1 MARFRLVPER
11 SSLAIDAR
19 SNVGPIRW
27 EATGLQGGFEL
38 VEDGLP
44 DTVDPRKAQWA
55 ELELPVDNLSS
66 GNPLYDAELMR
77 RIDARTYPTAQVV
90 LRHVD
95 PVGTG
100 NRYQLQG
107 DLTFHGVTR
116 LLTGTVEIAFPASGV
131 ALIYGE
137 KVIDIRDFDVPSPA
151 VLMLKILP
159 DVRVRM
165 SLEAEREG

>member
-27 EATGLQGGFEL
+27 EASGLRGGFEV
-38 VEDGLP
+38 VEAGAEAI
-44 DTVDPRKAQWA
+44 DPAKVEWA
-55 ELELPVDNLSS
+55 ELEMSVDSLTS
-66 GNPLYDAELMR
+66 GNDLYDAELMR
-77 RIDARTYPTAQVV
+77 RIDARTYPTAQVE

-95 PVGTG
+95 PLGAS
-100 NRYQLQG
+100 NRYQLHAE
-107 DLTFHGVTR
+107 LTLHGVTR
-116 LLTGTVEIAFPASGV
+116 QLTGTVVIAFPATDV
-131 ALIYGE
+131 ALVYGE
-137 KVIDIRDFDVPSPA
+137 KIIDIRDFDIPSPS

>member
-38 VEDGLP
+38 VEGGP
-44 DTVDPRKAQWA
+44 ETVDAPEARWA

-77 RIDARTYPTAQVV
+77 RIDARTYPTAQVA

-116 LLTGTVEIAFPASGV
+116 LLTGTVEIAFPAADV
-131 ALIYGE
+131 ALVYGE

>member
-27 EATGLQGGFEL
+27 ESTGLRGGFEL
-38 VEDGLP
+38 VEDGLEA
-44 DTVDPRKAQWA
+44 VDPRKAQWA
-55 ELELPVDNLSS
+55 ELEVSVDSLTS
-66 GNPLYDAELMR
+66 GNSLYDAELMR
-77 RIDARTYPTAQVV
+77 RIDARTYPTAQIA

-107 DLTFHGVTR
+107 ELTFHGVTR

-131 ALIYGE
+131 ALVYGE

>member
-1 MARFRLVPER
+1 MARFRVVPER

-27 EATGLQGGFEL
+27 EATGLTGGFEL
-38 VEDGLP
+38 VDDGP
-44 DTVDPRKAQWA
+44 ENVDPRKAQWA
-55 ELELPVDNLSS
+55 ELEVSVGSLTS

-77 RIDARTYPTAQVV
+77 RIDARNHPTAQVA

-116 LLTGTVEIAFPASGV
+116 LLTGTVEIAFPADGV
-131 ALIYGE
+131 ALVYGE

>member
-1 MARFRLVPER
+1 MARFRLVPDR

-38 VEDGLP
+38 VDDGP
-44 DTVDPRKAQWA
+44 EPVDPGKARWA
-55 ELELPVDNLSS
+55 QLELPVDSLTS

-77 RIDARTYPTAQVV
+77 RIDARTYPTAQVA

-95 PVGTG
+95 PVGNG

-116 LLTGTVEIAFPASGV
+116 LVTGVVEIAFPASSV
-131 ALIYGE
+131 ALVYGE

>member
-1 MARFRLVPER
+1 
-11 SSLAIDAR
+11 LAIEAR

-27 EATGLQGGFEL
+27 EATGLQGGFEVL
-38 VEDGLP
+38 ESEREA
-44 DTVDPRKAQWA
+44 VDPRQVKWA
-55 ELELPVDNLSS
+55 ELEVTVDSLTS
-66 GNPLYDAELMR
+66 GNPLYDAELLR
-77 RIDARTYPTAQVV
+77 RIDARTYPTAQVA

-95 PVGTG
+95 PLGTG
-100 NRYQLQG
+100 HRYQLQG

-116 LLTGTVEIAFPASGV
+116 PLTGTVEIAFPATDV
-131 ALIYGE
+131 ALVYGE

-165 SLEAEREG
+165 SLEAGREG

>member
-38 VEDGLP
+38 MEQGP
-44 DTVDPRKAQWA
+44 ETVDPRKAQWA
-55 ELELPVDNLSS
+55 ELEVAVEGLTS

-77 RIDARTYPTAQVV
+77 RIDARTYPTAQVA

-107 DLTFHGVTR
+107 NLTFHGVTR

-137 KVIDIRDFDVPSPA
+137 KVIDIRDFDVRSPA

-165 SLEAEREG
+165 SLEAERDG

>member
-11 SSLAIDAR
+11 CSLAIDAR

-27 EATGLQGGFEL
+27 EASGLRGGFE
-38 VEDGLP
+38 VGHDDVAG
-44 DTVDPRKAQWA
+44 VDPRKVEWAQ
-55 ELELPVDNLSS
+55 LEVPVDGLSS

-77 RIDARTYPTAQVV
+77 RIAARTYPTAQIA

-95 PVGTG
+95 AVGTG
-100 NRYQLQG
+100 SRYQLQG
-107 DLTFHGVTR
+107 ELTFHGVTR
-116 LLTGTVEIAFPASGV
+116 LVTGTVEIAFPAPGV
-131 ALIYGE
+131 ALVYGE

>member
-1 MARFRLVPER
+1 MVRFRLVPER

-27 EATGLQGGFEL
+27 EAAGLRGGFEV
-38 VEDGLP
+38 VEASP
-44 DTVDPRKAQWA
+44 EVVDPRKVEWA
-55 ELELPVDNLSS
+55 EVELSVESLTS
-66 GNPLYDAELMR
+66 GNSLYDAELQR
-77 RIDARTYPTAQVV
+77 RIDGRAYPTARVA

-116 LLTGTVEIAFPASGV
+116 LLTGTVVVAFPAADV
-131 ALIYGE
+131 ALVYGE

-165 SLEAEREG
+165 SLEAQRDD

>member
-38 VEDGLP
+38 VEDGP
-44 DTVDPRKAQWA
+44 ETVDPRKARWA
-55 ELELPVDNLSS
+55 ELEVAIDGLTS

-77 RIDARTYPTAQVV
+77 RIDARTFPTAQVA

-100 NRYQLQG
+100 SRYQLQG

-165 SLEAEREG
+165 SLEAELEG

>member
-1 MARFRLVPER
+1 MARFRLVPDR
-11 SSLAIDAR
+11 SSLVIDAR

-27 EATGLQGGFEL
+27 EATGLHGGFEV
-38 VEDGLP
+38 VEAGLGA
-44 DTVDPRKAQWA
+44 VDPRKVQWA
-55 ELELPVDNLSS
+55 EVELPVDGLTS
-66 GNPLYDAELMR
+66 GNPLYDAELLR
-77 RIDARTYPTAQVV
+77 RIDARAYPTAQVA

-95 PVGTG
+95 AVGTD

-116 LLTGTVEIAFPASGV
+116 PLTGTVVVAFPAPDV
-131 ALIYGE
+131 ALVYGE